1 MIIKNK
7 VEYNLDKAEL
17 AIEIFKEYF
26 KNELSKALVTY
37 PDTIKYGSKEYFIYV
52 FYSCMLDYGMKSSY
66 YHDNLIKTYKKF
78 PEIFNPSYVV
88 KNPDMLDDI
97 IRNSVHVRYPRVA
110 KTKWLK
116 LSEFLTKE
124 SDLKT
129 RINNIESYKELSD
142 YIDSTKSFGQKTGG
156 LLKRLIA
163 DAVGKYTIDDIPID
177 RHDIEISYLL
187 GVVNES
193 DLSETEIKE
202 LSDVW
207 VNASKN
213 MGINPSLVDQYL
225 WTIGV
230 DFCTNKNCDA
240 CPLKKICMHK

>member
-1 MIIKNK
+1 MIIKSD
-7 VEYNLDKAEL
+7 VFYNLDKAEL
-17 AIEIFKEYF
+17 AIEIFKDYF

-78 PEIFNPSYVV
+78 PNIFNPSYVL

-97 IRNSVHVRYPRVA
+97 IRNSIHVRYPRVA

-116 LSEFLTKE
+116 LSEFLAKE
-124 SDLKT
+124 SDIKT
-129 RINNIESYKELSD
+129 HINNIESYDELSD
-142 YIDSTKSFGQKTGG
+142 FVDSTKSFGQKTGG

-163 DAVGKYTIDDIPID
+163 DAVGKYTISDIPID

-193 DLSETEIKE
+193 DLSETKIKE

-207 VNASKN
+207 VKASKN
-213 MGINPSLVDQYL
+213 MGVNPSLVDQYL